1 MPVMSM
7 TMMGFVGG
15 LKSKQVGVLVR
26 VMMLYLKKMKMTK
39 QQGSNDKVIIFN
51 LFDALKVYL

>member
-7 TMMGFVGG
+7 TMMGFVSG

-26 VMMLYLKKMKMTK
+26 VVMLYLKKLKMTK
-39 QQGSNDKVIIFN
+39 QQGSND
-51 LFDALKVYL
+51 